1 MYKKMIPLAFLG
13 LMLAAC
19 AGEAEKAA
27 TSSETPLKT
36 VHSADPY
43 ADLKAVE
50 RPQQPEKPKVQ
61 HEVVGQHYSIAYAST
76 LEDYY
81 FFDDG
86 RFIYTV
92 NSENNPSV
100 LTGEWTA
107 EGSKIS
113 FKHAVHY
120 YGKPI
125 GEVIPPC
132 GSVCIYDDYE
142 MRVEKYSE
150 ELYAIDI
157 KEGEGGEIPFEV
169 SPHGLKS
176 SDIHA
181 FLREVDSKRKYP
193 EVSNRSLQP
202 SELKDKTVKELRLMR
217 NEVFAAYGY
226 KFKDEALTKHFRN
239 QEFYSQS
246 SDITAF
252 LSALE
257 KDNIALIK
265 KVEAIKAK

>member
-13 LMLAAC
+13 LFLAGC

-36 VHSADPY
+36 EHSVDPY
-43 ADLKAVE
+43 VDLKAPE
-50 RPQQPEKPKVQ
+50 LPQQPEKPKVQ

-76 LEDYY
+76 FEDYY

-92 NSENNPSV
+92 NSEYSPSV
-100 LTGEWTA
+100 LTGEWSA

-113 FKHAVHY
+113 FKEAVHY
-120 YGKPI
+120 YGKPT
-125 GEVIPPC
+125 GKMIPPC
-132 GSVCIYDDYE
+132 GSVCIYDDYG
-142 MRVEKYSE
+142 MRVENSSQ
-150 ELYAIDI
+150 AIDPIDI
-157 KEGEGGEIPFEV
+157 KVGQGEEIPFEV

-193 EVSNRSLQP
+193 EVSKRPLQP
-202 SELKDKTVKELRLMR
+202 SELKDKTAEELRLMR

-226 KFKDEALTKHFRN
+226 KFKDEALAKHFRN
-239 QEFYSQS
+239 QEFYSRS
-246 SDITAF
+246 TDVDAF
-252 LSALE
+252 LSPLE
-257 KDNIALIK
+257 KDNVALIK